1 MPTKYNRRRTRK
13 QKRSRKSR
21 KQRGGALSTRTQR
34 LLRNEYNGLSG
45 TKTDRPSIVEL
56 NQFMIENNIEE
67 PLYEVMDN
75 IVNLLG
81 RLLRRPTEQE
91 AEEADRLAELAR
103 DERQLAINR
112 SGSA

>member
-1 MPTKYNRRRTRK
+1 LSQRTEE
-13 QKRSRKSR
+13 
-21 KQRGGALSTRTQR
+21 
-34 LLRNEYNGLSG
+34 LLRNQYNGLSG
-45 TKTDRPSIVEL
+45 TETRRPSIVEL
-56 NQFMIENNIEE
+56 NQFMIDNNIQE
-67 PLYEVMDN
+67 PLYVVMDN

-91 AEEADRLAELAR
+91 EAEASRLAELAR